1 MVTATHTTNTPPTL
15 GGFAAGQTTN
25 DKATAQPFSNATIS
39 DPDAQQQTVTV
50 TLSAAANG
58 TLAGGG
64 FASVGAGSYQVVA
77 AGAAAAQADLQ
88 ALVFT
93 PTMNEV
99 APGATVTT
107 GFTVQVNDTQTTVQN
122 AQTSE
127 VVTSVNDPPAFG
139 GFQTTAT
146 LPSSGAVTLQ
156 PTVTVS
162 DPDVGAAVSSA
173 QVAITAGFTAGDVL
187 KVTPAAGVT
196 AAFNAQTGVLTLSG
210 AASDAAYAQT
220 LESVVFSHDGSVD
233 PGSRTVSFT
242 VTDDGGSPTSAVETV
257 SVGGFVQP
265 TTGGGGGTSSVPT
278 NLDAQQG
285 FTTQTDNL
293 TRAPLN
299 DPAFSNPSSPLY
311 AQAQAEKGIAANL
324 DSGQLSLADAQNALY
339 HLVDGTTSV
348 AEITYAFFTGKTP
361 TQAGLDYLVHSS
373 VNTTDLNDP
382 YYAQFSTENR
392 YINFSANL
400 GRFGD
405 STTSAFHQAYDS
417 LSLTDA
423 TAKAYAAIFG
433 TTPTADKVAAILNA
447 AVPDGQGGTETR
459 AQYFAY
465 YGTDG
470 TNGIGTKSAM
480 IGFLL
485 SDSVKEGFGT
495 YQQADLHF
503 LADLAHGTA
512 VFNVDLLA
520 AYGAAPTLVGQPVVD
535 TTLGG

>member
-1 MVTATHTTNTPPTL
+1 M
-15 GGFAAGQTTN
+15 
-25 DKATAQPFSNATIS
+25 
-39 DPDAQQQTVTV
+39 
-50 TLSAAANG
+50 
-58 TLAGGG
+58 
-64 FASVGAGSYQVVA
+64 
-77 AGAAAAQADLQ
+77 
-88 ALVFT
+88 
-93 PTMNEV
+93 
-99 APGATVTT
+99 
-107 GFTVQVNDTQTTVQN
+107 
-122 AQTSE
+122 
-127 VVTSVNDPPAFG
+127 
-139 GFQTTAT
+139 
-146 LPSSGAVTLQ
+146 LQ

-210 AASDAAYAQT
+210 AASDAAYGQT

-299 DPAFSNPSSPLY
+299 DPAYSNPSSPLY
-311 AQAQAEKGIAANL
+311 AQAAGGEGHRGQPGLRPAQPGRRAERALPPGGRHDL
-324 DSGQLSLADAQNALY
+324 GGRDHLRLLHGQDAHA
-339 HLVDGTTSV
+339 G
-348 AEITYAFFTGKTP
+348 G
-361 TQAGLDYLVHSS
+361 AGLPGALVGEHDRPERP
-373 VNTTDLNDP
+373 VLRP
-382 YYAQFSTENR
+382 VLHGEPLHQLLR
-392 YINFSANL
+392 QPGPLRRRHHL
-400 GRFGD
+400 GLPPGLRQPVAD
-405 STTSAFHQAYDS
+405 RAPRPRPT
-417 LSLTDA
+417 
-423 TAKAYAAIFG
+423 AAIFG